1 MFILFQIKRYLS
13 MVFDRFLQVLTK
25 AITAALSAQT
35 AAMAAHIL
43 QDEINLAFNLVDTKA
58 KLS

>member
-1 MFILFQIKRYLS
+1 